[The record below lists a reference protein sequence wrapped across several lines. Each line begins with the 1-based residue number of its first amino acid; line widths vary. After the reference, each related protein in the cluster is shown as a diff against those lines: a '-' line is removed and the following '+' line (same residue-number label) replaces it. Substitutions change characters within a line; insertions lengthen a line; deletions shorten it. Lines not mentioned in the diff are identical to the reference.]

1 MAFLGKLI
9 KGGLAAKAIQVA
21 QREMK
26 KPENQKRLN
35 DAMAKLKNR
44 GKPARP

>member
-1 MAFLGKLI
+1 MALFGKLI

-21 QREMK
+21 QQEMK

-35 DAMAKLKNR
+35 DALAKVKNR
-44 GKPARP
+44 RKPA

>member
-1 MAFLGKLI
+1 MALFGKLI

-26 KPENQKRLN
+26 KPENHKRLN
-35 DAMAKLKNR
+35 DALATVKNR
-44 GKPARP
+44 RKPA

>member
-1 MAFLGKLI
+1 MALFGKLI

-35 DAMAKLKNR
+35 DALAKVKNR
-44 GKPARP
+44 RKPA